1 MNDGSMPCE
10 GIHPAYPTGREQR
23 GMMTSGWRWKRNVT
37 GMMTAALSAGL
48 FVALAPRPGRAA
60 VPPGEQLFQSNDC
73 VTCHA
78 IDHQVVGPSYIAVAK
93 KFAGQKDA
101 VPTLVSAIKN
111 GHVGTWGV
119 VPMPPHPNLTDAQI
133 KEIVDWILT
142 LK

>member
-1 MNDGSMPCE
+1 M
-10 GIHPAYPTGREQR
+10 R
-23 GMMTSGWRWKRNVT
+23 SGWRWKAT
-37 GMMTAALSAGL
+37 GAMTAAMLGGL
-48 FVALAPRPGRAA
+48 FATFAPWPGRAA
-60 VPPGEQLFQSNDC
+60 IPPGEQLFQSNDC

-111 GHVGTWGV
+111 GHVGTWGM